1 MTTSLRLSGALID
14 VPRADHASA
23 VEFWTAALGKPAV
36 VTAKFP
42 DYAQLDE
49 VIPGVYFMVQATGD
63 DTRRVHLD
71 FDSADRDA
79 DVARLVALGARE
91 LSRSHHWVVL
101 VDPAGTTFCVVQ
113 APGDDAATP
122 PPPPPAAT
130 AGHRSRLAGA
140 LIDVPAADYAATT
153 AFWATALGRT
163 PEVAA
168 DDPDYTSYGEV
179 TPGVELMVQA
189 VGDAVPRIHLDIET
203 DDIEAEVARLTA
215 LGATEVARIHTWVV
229 MRDPVGTVFCVVR
242 VQIPAAFA
250 ASATTWTT

>member
-14 VPRADHASA
+14 VPKADYPSA
-23 VEFWTAALGKPAV
+23 VAFWTAALGRPAV
-36 VTAKFP
+36 VTEKFP

-49 VIPGVYFMVQATGD
+49 VTPGVYFMVQATGD

-79 DVARLVALGARE
+79 DVARLIGLGARE
-91 LSRSHHWVVL
+91 LSRRHHWVVL

-113 APGDDAATP
+113 AQNDDVSP
-122 PPPPPAAT
+122 PSPPPAAVS
-130 AGHRSRLAGA
+130 GHRSRLAGA
-140 LIDVPAADYAATT
+140 LIDVPAADYAPTT

-163 PEVAA
+163 PEVEA
-168 DDPDYTSYGEV
+168 DDPDYTSYGEA
-179 TPGVELMVQA
+179 TPGVELMVQS